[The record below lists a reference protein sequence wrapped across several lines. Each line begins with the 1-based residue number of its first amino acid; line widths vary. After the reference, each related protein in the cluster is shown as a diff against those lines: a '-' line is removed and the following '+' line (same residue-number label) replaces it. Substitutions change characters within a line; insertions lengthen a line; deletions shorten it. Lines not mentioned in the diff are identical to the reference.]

1 MIANTIS
8 YTKAL
13 LINISAFFPKLF
25 FQVSNIISPLWTPVP
40 PNQKIDIK
48 SSINKANSLT
58 YIRAIAVLA
67 VILLHSSGE
76 LLYHFDAQNPFNIDF
91 VTGVSFYSFLRW
103 ATPFFILISGTL
115 MLNPKKFGENTVDF
129 LKKRIK
135 RILVPF
141 AFWAIVYF
149 IYENRYYFLEGKIP
163 HKQLIINR
171 IFFEDAYYHLW
182 FIPMIIGLY
191 FITPFLRV
199 FSKSAKKSDIEY
211 FLGLC
216 FITSGIQNFYPTF
229 FIVKYMGWFS
239 YMGFYVLGHYLST
252 YSPSLKARKI
262 LYISGFIAIFA
273 HGAGTLLVSNW
284 DHAYYNRFFIYIC
297 PSVGILTA
305 AFFTYLHHVNWDNM
319 ASSFPKINA
328 LLLKINELSFGIYF
342 IHVLILDLLK
352 NGYLFQVKIGTNT
365 FFNASVPPYIGVLL
379 TAVFVFFISFNAISI
394 LKRIPI
400 LQKVLM

>member
-13 LINISAFFPKLF
+13 LININAFFTKLF
-25 FQVSNIISPLWTPVP
+25 FHLSNIIYLPWATVP
-40 PNQKIDIK
+40 PNKKIDI
-48 SSINKANSLT
+48 SSSVNKANSLT

-76 LLYHFDAQNPFNIDF
+76 LLYHFDAQKPFNTDF
-91 VTGVSFYSFLRW
+91 VTGVSYYSFLRW

-135 RILVPF
+135 RILTPF

-182 FIPMIIGLY
+182 FIPMIVGMY

-199 FSKSAKKSDIEY
+199 FLKSAKKSDIEY
-211 FLGLC
+211 FLGLS

-252 YSPSLKARKI
+252 YPPPQKTRKI
-262 LYISGFIAIFA
+262 LYILGFTAILA
-273 HGAGTLLVSNW
+273 NGAATLLVSNW

-305 AFFTYLHHVNWDNM
+305 AFFTYLHHINWENK
-319 ASSFPKINA
+319 ASKFPNINA

-365 FFNASVPPYIGVLL
+365 FLDASIPPYFGVLL
-379 TAVFVFFISFNAISI
+379 TAASVFIISFGTISI
-394 LKRIPI
+394 LKRIPY